1 MKIHIGKQLV
11 DIFHSNPLVAVF
23 HHNDWNVAE
32 WQKFRRTLLP
42 TGIRVRVISTR
53 IATKVL
59 EPTKFRNITSLF
71 HGPTCLMYCEEPKVK
86 DLVSVTKNEDKL
98 LLLGGVLNNALLTR
112 QDFIDYAKLPTH
124 EELHGQLI
132 SQLMMMSSQMTSLLL
147 RHQRNLLSILS
158 QRQ

>member
-1 MKIHIGKQLV
+1 MKVHIGKQIV
-11 DIFHSNPLVAVF
+11 DIFHVNPMVAVF
-23 HHNDWNVAE
+23 HHNGWNVAE

-59 EPTKFRNITSLF
+59 EHTKFKNITSLF
-71 HGPTCLMYCEEPKVK
+71 HGPTCIMYCEEPKVK

-98 LLLGGVLNNALLTR
+98 LLLGGVLNNALFTR
-112 QDFIDYAKLPTH
+112 QDYLDYAKLPSH
-124 EELHGQLI
+124 EELRGQLL
-132 SQLMMMSSQMTSLLL
+132 SQLMMTSSQVTSLLL
-147 RHQRNLLSILS
+147 RHQRNLLYILS

>member
-1 MKIHIGKQLV
+1 MKVHIGKQLV
-11 DIFHSNPLVAVF
+11 DIFHSNPMVAVF
-23 HHNDWNVAE
+23 HHNDWNVAK

-42 TGIRVRVISTR
+42 TGIYVRVISTR

-59 EPTKFRNITSLF
+59 EPTKFRNITLLF
-71 HGPTCLMYCEEPKVK
+71 YGPTCIMYCEEPKVK
-86 DLVSVTKNEDKL
+86 DLVSVTKNEEKL

-112 QDFIDYAKLPTH
+112 QDFLDYAKLPTH

-147 RHQRNLLSILS
+147 RHQRNLLGILN

>member
-1 MKIHIGKQLV
+1 MKVHIGKQLV
-11 DIFHSNPLVAVF
+11 DIFHSNPMVAVF

-42 TGIRVRVISTR
+42 TGIRARVISTR

-59 EPTKFRNITSLF
+59 EPTKFTNVTSLF
-71 HGPTCLMYCEEPKVK
+71 HGPTCIMYCPEPKVK
-86 DLVSVTKNEDKL
+86 DLVTVTKSEDKL

-112 QDFIDYAKLPTH
+112 QDFLDYAKLPTH
-124 EELHGQLI
+124 KELQGQLI
-132 SQLMMMSSQMTSLLL
+132 SQLMVLSSQVSSLLL
-147 RHQRNLLSILS
+147 RHQRNLLYILS